1 MGSIILFG
9 PPGAGKGT
17 QAQRIVDQTGQPQVS
32 TGDMLRAAV
41 AAGTDVGKEAKA
53 YMESGALVPDDVI
66 VRIIQE
72 RLTEPD
78 AAKGVM
84 FDGFPRTIPQA
95 EALDVIEHIDAVISI
110 EVPDDEIVGRIT
122 GRYTCKTCGRVY
134 HDLHLP
140 LPASGCPC
148 GSFEEVRRADDSEST
163 VRARLETYHAQT
175 RPVAEHYERAGVLHR
190 INGVGDVEDI
200 SSAILTALGVE

>member
-1 MGSIILFG
+1 
-9 PPGAGKGT
+9 
-17 QAQRIVDQTGQPQVS
+17 
-32 TGDMLRAAV
+32 MLRAAV
-41 AAGTDVGKEAKA
+41 AAGTDVGIEAKG
-53 YMESGALVPDDVI
+53 YMESGALVPDEVI

-78 AAKGVM
+78 AAQGVM

-95 EALDVIEHIDAVISI
+95 EALDGIESIDAVISI

-122 GRYTCKTCGRVY
+122 GRYTCKSCGRVF

-140 LPASGCPC
+140 LPESGCPC
-148 GSFEEVRRADDSEST
+148 GSFEEVRRADDSEAT

-175 RPVAEHYERAGVLHR
+175 QPVAEHYDRAGVLHR
-190 INGVGDVEDI
+190 INGVGDVEAI
-200 SSAILTALGVE
+200 SNAILTALGVE

>member
-17 QAQRIVDQTGQPQVS
+17 QAQRILDRTGQPQVS

-41 AAGTDVGKEAKA
+41 AAGTDVGKEAKG

-66 VRIIQE
+66 LRIIQE
-72 RLTEPD
+72 RLTDGD
-78 AAKGVM
+78 AANGVM

-95 EALDVIEHIDAVISI
+95 EALDQIASIDAVIAI

-122 GRYTCKTCGRVY
+122 GRYTCKSCGRVF
-134 HDLHLP
+134 HDTHLP

-148 GSFEEVRRADDSEST
+148 GSFVEVRRADDSEDT
-163 VRARLETYHAQT
+163 VRARLATYHAQT

-190 INGVGDVEDI
+190 IDGVGDVERI
-200 SSAILTALGVE
+200 SSAILSALGVE